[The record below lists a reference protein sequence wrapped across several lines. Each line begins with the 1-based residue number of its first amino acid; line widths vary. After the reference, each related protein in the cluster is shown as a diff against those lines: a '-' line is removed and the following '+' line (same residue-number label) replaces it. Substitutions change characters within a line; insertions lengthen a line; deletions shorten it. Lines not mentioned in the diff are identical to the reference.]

1 MRISRKW
8 FNQFMDVQDL
18 SIEEMAK
25 RITDA
30 GFEVEGIEHL
40 SQGTNLVIAPNV
52 AAGQNVI
59 VALPG
64 AVLPGGEI
72 KNGVIRGVE
81 SNGMICSLLELGV
94 DPSSLDEHQK
104 NGIEVLPADA
114 PVGNTDPLG
123 YLGLD
128 DEVLDIGLTPNRN
141 DCLAAFNMAKEAGAI
156 LNREVKL
163 PEYSGARDVGTPS
176 QWHVESTTSKGS

>member
-1 MRISRKW
+1 MVNI
-8 FNQFMDVQDL
+8 VC
-18 SIEEMAK
+18 
-25 RITDA
+25 
-30 GFEVEGIEHL
+30 G
-40 SQGTNLVIAPNV
+40 APNV

-81 SNGMICSLLELGV
+81 SNGMISLLELGV
-94 DPSSLDEHQK
+94 DPASLDENQK

-128 DEVLDIGLTPNRN
+128 DEVLDIG
-141 DCLAAFNMAKEAGAI
+141 FKHQIVMI
-156 LNREVKL
+156 V
-163 PEYSGARDVGTPS
+163 
-176 QWHVESTTSKGS
+176 